1 MNGTIADKPTK
12 PWGCS
17 MLHVVSVFCVILCL
31 VVLYGVPARA
41 AGPDA
46 VIKVGQAEVC
56 LLTEG
61 ADQRDKTLLLGADDA
76 QIKQYLPNGTYPTA
90 ANAFLIRT
98 PQARILVDTGYGR
111 KLFGNLSR
119 LHVSPDQIDAV
130 LLTHMHGDHI
140 GGLLRDGKQAFPK
153 AKVYVAVKERAYW
166 TDQAIMASKPEAA
179 QGNFK
184 QAQASL
190 QAYGDRVVA
199 FEPGEADAATADL
212 LPGIRAI
219 AAYGHT
225 PGHTMFLLGTGQDQ
239 LLLWGD
245 LTHAMAIQ
253 MPVPQVAMTFDVDAK
268 AAVETRL
275 KVLRYVAE
283 RKLPVAGAHIPIPGM
298 GNLKAQGAGYV
309 FTPIP

>member
-1 MNGTIADKPTK
+1 
-12 PWGCS
+12 
-17 MLHVVSVFCVILCL
+17 MLHAVSAFCAILCL
-31 VVLYGVPARA
+31 IVLYGVPARA
-41 AGPDA
+41 AGSDA
-46 VIKVGQAEVC
+46 VLTVGQAEVC

-61 ADQRDKTLLLGADDA
+61 ADQRDTTLLLGTDEAR
-76 QIKQYLPNGTYPTA
+76 IKQYLPNGVYPTA
-90 ANAFLIRT
+90 VNAFLIRT

-111 KLFGNLSR
+111 KLFDNLDR
-119 LHVSPDQIDAV
+119 LRVSPDQIDAV

-140 GGLLRDGKQAFPK
+140 GGLLRDGKPAFPK
-153 AKVYVAVKERAYW
+153 AKVYVAVKERTYW
-166 TDQAIMASKPEAA
+166 TDAAIMAAKPQAA

-239 LLLWGD
+239 LLFWGD

-268 AAVETRL
+268 VAVETRL
-275 KVLRYVAE
+275 KALRYAAE

-298 GNLKAQGAGYV
+298 GKLAAQGEGYV